1 MVTAVLI
8 SGQHF
13 SSTVTRE
20 VKCTTVNGVHVCFCG
35 WCRCRAKGVCERN
48 ILIKEIRKPIKK
60 KKKEKFIDWY
70 VYPIIRVMSIVNRV
84 FVTSA
89 FFSCIQCFAAPHA
102 TWGQLSALMSQGD
115 RWKKGGRWKENRFH
129 SSLAGGFWEQQE
141 QLITARTEGGSY

>member
-60 KKKEKFIDWY
+60 KKKRKVHWLICLPNYSCD
-70 VYPIIRVMSIVNRV
+70 VNSLHNICIFLLYSMLCCSPCNLRAAV
-84 FVTSA
+84 CTDVT
-89 FFSCIQCFAAPHA
+89 
-102 TWGQLSALMSQGD
+102 GG

-129 SSLAGGFWEQQE
+129 SSLAWGFWEQQE